1 MNYCIVFLI
10 SYLSS
15 KDLIFGTKGGGPDTP
30 PLVRLVD
37 CSWVVTNP
45 GRVGN
50 LSTMF
55 SVVEGSSEG
64 AAPPSLKPG
73 GNSPETSSVS
83 ILSKSDDKEREKS
96 GLEVVVVV
104 EDSFSS
110 SGALNPG
117 GKKAL
122 TSSNLMPP
130 KKRRKCVD
138 LKFQSKLF
146 KVQTWA
152 A

>member
-1 MNYCIVFLI
+1 M
-10 SYLSS
+10 
-15 KDLIFGTKGGGPDTP
+15 
-30 PLVRLVD
+30 RLVD

-50 LSTMF
+50 LRTIF

-73 GNSPETSSVS
+73 GKSPETSSVS

-110 SGALNPG
+110 SGDLNPG

-130 KKRRKCVD
+130 KKREYM
-138 LKFQSKLF
+138 LMYKFNQNVLR
-146 KVQTWA
+146 
-152 A
+152 